1 MKPNPTI
8 KNNLVI
14 MQFQPSKSFKFL
26 RRKFGAK
33 VRSGR
38 FGLSGVPNMIGFTTI
53 LAKTQPFVIHVW
65 ELNMKTNFCLAR
77 NRNQLLQKLHILE
90 RSSSCFWETP
100 FESISPNHSCYYQQQ
115 SRERLVT
122 CWIMNIRK
130 RNGLTRKCS

>member
-33 VRSGR
+33 VRSGH

-77 NRNQLLQKLHILE
+77 NFYKNFTYWKEAVAAFEKHRSRVSHRITHVITNNNPGRGWWPVESWISE
-90 RSSSCFWETP
+90 RGM
-100 FESISPNHSCYYQQQ
+100 
-115 SRERLVT
+115 V
-122 CWIMNIRK
+122 
-130 RNGLTRKCS
+130 